1 MIRRWEQGRATVN
14 QLLTNHRLERIP
26 ANRELADIYL
36 EQARAH
42 LRTSASA
49 EGTDPVGE
57 FQLAYDAARKA
68 LAALLV
74 TQGLRPT
81 HTGGHISVYDAILA
95 QFEPPLGDVFRPFG
109 WMRPLR
115 NDSEYPSVDK
125 PVAGVADAHAGRVAA
140 SEMVATASRLLE
152 ELPPYGGN

>member
-1 MIRRWEQGRATVN
+1 MILRWEQGRTAID
-14 QLLTNHRLERIP
+14 QLLANRRLERIP
-26 ANRELADIYL
+26 ANRELADVYL

-42 LRTSASA
+42 LRTSTAVQ
-49 EGTDPVGE
+49 GTDPVGE

-81 HTGGHISVYDAILA
+81 HSGGHISVYDAIMA
-95 QFEPPLGDVFRPFG
+95 QFDPPLGDVFRPFG

-125 PVAGVADAHAGRVAA
+125 PVAAAADAHAGRTAA
-140 SEMVATASRLLE
+140 SAMVDAATRLLD
-152 ELPPYGGN
+152 ELPAYGK